1 MKSEIAIE
9 KRTTY
14 RAEENIGILEK
25 DKKKQDFLIDSMNE
39 EIKKLNEQ
47 KVIIEAQLISQ
58 KEETKNA
65 QQILKEAYI
74 EMENIVASKK
84 NLLERWQKC
93 LLEMQRRDKAL
104 QVIKDAL
111 K

>member
-1 MKSEIAIE
+1 MVSEIE
-9 KRTTY
+9 VTRRTTY
-14 RAEENIGILEK
+14 RAEENISLLEK
-25 DKKKQDFLIDSMNE
+25 NKKKQDYLIDSMNE
-39 EIKKLNEQ
+39 EIKRLNEQ
-47 KVIIEAQLISQ
+47 KVIIEAQLIAQ

-74 EMENIVASKK
+74 EMENIIASKK

-104 QVIKDAL
+104 QVIRDAL